1 MKKILIIE
9 TNIPKYDKYNRAT
22 GLWLGET
29 AHFYDEIVS
38 AGYEIDFASP
48 MGGYVPLDPESFKYA
63 NEIDWKWYTDKDFRT
78 LALANTKK
86 ISELNP
92 QDYIAIY
99 YTGGHGVL
107 WDYPDNSE
115 LKKMAEEIYKLG
127 GFIVSVCHGAV
138 GLLNLT
144 DENEKYLI
152 KDKVI
157 TGFTNDEEKLNG
169 TTDKVPFLTETELIQ
184 RGAKYEKES
193 AFKEFVVKDGRIITG
208 QNPQSPQKVGKI
220 LIEELN
226 KLK

>member
-1 MKKILIIE
+1 
-9 TNIPKYDKYNRAT
+9 
-22 GLWLGET
+22 
-29 AHFYDEIVS
+29 
-38 AGYEIDFASP
+38 
-48 MGGYVPLDPESFKYA
+48 
-63 NEIDWKWYTDKDFRT
+63 
-78 LALANTKK
+78 
-86 ISELNP
+86 
-92 QDYIAIY
+92 
-99 YTGGHGVL
+99 
-107 WDYPDNSE
+107 
-115 LKKMAEEIYKLG
+115 MAEEIYKLG

>member
-9 TNIPKYDKYNRAT
+9 TNISKYDNYNRAT

-29 AHFYDEIVS
+29 AHFYDEVIS
-38 AGYEIDFASP
+38 AGYEVDFASP

-63 NEIDWKWYTDKDFRT
+63 NEIDWKWYTDKDFRHF
-78 LALANTKK
+78 ALADTKK
-86 ISELNP
+86 ISELNS

-107 WDYPDNSE
+107 WDYSDNSE
-115 LKKMAEEIYKLG
+115 LKKMAEEIYKFG
-127 GFIVSVCHGAV
+127 GFIASVCHGAA
-138 GLLNLT
+138 GLLNLKDKN
-144 DENEKYLI
+144 DEYLI

-184 RGAKYEKES
+184 RGAKYQKES

-208 QNPQSPQKVGKI
+208 QNPQSPQKVGKM
-220 LIEELN
+220 LVEELN
-226 KLK
+226 ELK